1 MATLSG
7 VNKAAQAD
15 KKGTGTQ
22 MDLMYIAAAAG
33 NSGESKLS
41 MEYLMQSV
49 LLVIIVVVMFVV
61 MLAWSK
67 WSKKR
72 RRK

>member
-7 VNKAAQAD
+7 EKKGAQAD
-15 KKGTGTQ
+15 KKGTGTR

-33 NSGESKLS
+33 DSGKSKLS

-49 LLVIIVVVMFVV
+49 LLVIIVVIMFVI
-61 MLAWSK
+61 MLVWSK

>member
-1 MATLSG
+1 
-7 VNKAAQAD
+7 
-15 KKGTGTQ
+15 

-33 NSGESKLS
+33 DSGKSKLS

-49 LLVIIVVVMFVV
+49 LLVIIVVIMFVI
-61 MLAWSK
+61 MLVWSK